1 MTVLLILHE
10 AGAEANYILP
20 TARGRGRLVGK
31 SLLVRDFNS
40 LTASDYDTSTARDD
54 HDSPTVSDPD
64 HFPAEGSRDD
74 QEGPTCA
81 RRESTTSAHLPFP
94 SSAKEDDRVLKD
106 RALDQLPS
114 VTARQKIDGGINPGS
129 QKMARDGSK
138 SPPPP
143 PIVSGFG
150 GTEGDSSTGN
160 HEFPTRSDD
169 ASPSAAGCKSVGND
183 DNSPTISDSGYS
195 PAEPAEVN
203 GVDQEGSISGHH
215 QNATI
220 SDSGY
225 SPIEPAEVN
234 GVDHEGSS
242 SGHRPNSSSVGG
254 GKQYQ
259 LLFETKLRINFPPA
273 FAATAQEDGA
283 STNVW
288 NKSTLSYFA

>member
-10 AGAEANYILP
+10 AGAEANFILP

-143 PIVSGFG
+143 YRLWLWR
-150 GTEGDSSTGN
+150 D
-160 HEFPTRSDD
+160 
-169 ASPSAAGCKSVGND
+169 
-183 DNSPTISDSGYS
+183 
-195 PAEPAEVN
+195 
-203 GVDQEGSISGHH
+203 
-215 QNATI
+215 
-220 SDSGY
+220 
-225 SPIEPAEVN
+225 
-234 GVDHEGSS
+234 
-242 SGHRPNSSSVGG
+242 
-254 GKQYQ
+254 
-259 LLFETKLRINFPPA
+259 
-273 FAATAQEDGA
+273 
-283 STNVW
+283 
-288 NKSTLSYFA
+288 